1 MKSYQIAL
9 VDDHV
14 LVRNGLAGILNKI
27 GYQILFE
34 CSNGLELIDK
44 LKRSDPPD
52 LIMMDINMPQM
63 DGYET
68 TLWLRKNYPLLN
80 VLALSMYDSEEAIIK
95 MIRHGAKGYILKD
108 IGTYELKQAIDAV
121 IQKGFHYTELVTGR
135 LIHSI
140 SHHEDDGVQTLSP
153 KQQEFLKLVCTE
165 MTYKEIAMEMHLS
178 PRTVDGYREDLF
190 EKLNVKSRV
199 GLVLF
204 AIKQGIVQL
213 N

>member
-34 CSNGLELIDK
+34 CSNGLELIEN
-44 LKRSDPPD
+44 LKCSQPPD